1 MNPLLEKA
9 LLIAT
14 KAHAGQTD
22 KAGVP
27 YVFHPI
33 RVSCKCV
40 TNEEKIVA
48 LLHDTIEDRHIT
60 TDFFTVRRISLQNN
74 RCNPICYSK

>member
-1 MNPLLEKA
+1 MNINNELLEEA
-9 LLIAT
+9 LQIAI
-14 KAHAGQTD
+14 KAHAGQVD

-40 TNEEKIVA
+40 TDEEKIVA
-48 LLHDTIEDRHIT
+48 LLHDVIEDT
-60 TDFFTVRRISLQNN
+60 GVTMGQ
-74 RCNPICYSK
+74 